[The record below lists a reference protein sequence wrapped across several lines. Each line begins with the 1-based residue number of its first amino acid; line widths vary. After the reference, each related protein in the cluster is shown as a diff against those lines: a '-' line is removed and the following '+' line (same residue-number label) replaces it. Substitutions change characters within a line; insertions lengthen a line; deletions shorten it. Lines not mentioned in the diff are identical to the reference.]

1 MTAAFILL
9 GFGIGAATLGI
20 IDWMLWNSKNRIIVI
35 LVSYNIVYSTPFK
48 SIINCLVFGLEF
60 YFFKMNIIK
69 LLW

>member
-48 SIINCLVFGLEF
+48 SIIICLVFGLEF

-69 LLW
+69 